1 MRVPGGW
8 CLMSFE
14 ATLKELKGTGATG
27 VAIVSRDGTVLG
39 ADLPPSVS
47 RETFSIMCA
56 TIHGAGMTVS
66 TELQRTN
73 PSRIVLETA
82 EGRLVI
88 AEAGRRALV
97 VLVLPPAI
105 NLEYLSGLIRP
116 ALERIARET
125 G

>member
-1 MRVPGGW
+1 MA
-8 CLMSFE
+8 FE
-14 ATLKELKGTGATG
+14 ATLKELKGAGATA

-66 TELQRTN
+66 TELHRTN
-73 PSRIVLETA
+73 PTRIVLETA

-97 VLVLPPAI
+97 VLVLP
-105 NLEYLSGLIRP
+105 LGTDVERMSGEIRP
-116 ALERIARET
+116 ILERIARET

>member
-1 MRVPGGW
+1 MKRKAFWLLFTTVS
-8 CLMSFE
+8 L
-14 ATLKELKGTGATG
+14 
-27 VAIVSRDGTVLG
+27 VAIFTGYGYDSSS
-39 ADLPPSVS
+39 A
-47 RETFSIMCA
+47 A
-56 TIHGAGMTVS
+56 TINKITAQPGKLNT
-66 TELQRTN
+66 
-73 PSRIVLETA
+73 RIVLETA

>member
-1 MRVPGGW
+1 MA
-8 CLMSFE
+8 FE
-14 ATLKELKGTGATG
+14 ATLKELKGAGATA

-66 TELQRTN
+66 TELRRTN

-97 VLVLPPAI
+97 VLVLPPGTD
-105 NLEYLSGLIRP
+105 LERISGEIRP
-116 ALERIARET
+116 MLERIARET

>member
-1 MRVPGGW
+1 M
-8 CLMSFE
+8 MAFE
-14 ATLKELKGTGATG
+14 AVLKELRSAGATAA
-27 VAIVSRDGTVLG
+27 AIVSRDGTVLG
-39 ADLPPSVS
+39 ADLPSTVS

-66 TELQRTN
+66 TELHRSN
-73 PSRIVLETA
+73 PSRIVLETG

-97 VLVLPPAI
+97 VLVLPPGA
-105 NLEYLSGLIRP
+105 EVEHVMTTTAP
-116 ALERIARET
+116 VLERIARDT